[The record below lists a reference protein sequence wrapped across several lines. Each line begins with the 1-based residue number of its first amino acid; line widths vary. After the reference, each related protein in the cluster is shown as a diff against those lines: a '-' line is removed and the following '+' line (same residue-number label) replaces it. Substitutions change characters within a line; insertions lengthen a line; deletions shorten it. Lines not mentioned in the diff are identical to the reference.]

1 MSTALHSARASDPAS
16 RGGAQGRGRLI
27 RRVLRAGW
35 RTLDGVLLLALGWLA
50 RCWPR
55 GKGGR
60 GVVLVTNTMAV
71 GGAQQQIVTWLQH
84 GSRGHEP
91 VRLILLTAETNT
103 LVEVSSLGV
112 PVEVVEAFGGAGAWR
127 RQLLA
132 ALPRTVYVWA
142 LWRLLRRHR
151 PALVWSWLFLAN
163 VVAAPAA
170 RLAGIQRVICSERGL
185 STWKWRASGGLW
197 WYRPAEQTAAA
208 LSDALVVNARAVARD
223 YARWLGWSAERIWVV
238 VNGIDP
244 ARWSGGGKTTAGA
257 KPAGKGRVP
266 IILSVGRLC
275 PEKAQATLI
284 RVSARLVNAGLYHRL
299 VLVGGG
305 EMAEALRQTAR
316 ELGVEGSVLLA
327 GEVGDPSGFY
337 QKADVFALSSVAE
350 GMPNALMEAQ
360 LCGLPAVT
368 TDAGGAREVVVDG
381 ETGYVVPVG
390 DEAAFAAAL
399 RRLLEDPELRQ
410 RMGEAGRRRMLDVFS
425 VERMVREVDRLFA
438 ELGVVGGH
446 AGGG

>member
-1 MSTALHSARASDPAS
+1 LSPADTFHPPAPGKGQ
-16 RGGAQGRGRLI
+16 GGVHLVRRL
-27 RRVLRAGW
+27 LRAGW
-35 RTLDGVLLLALGWLA
+35 RTLDGALLLGLGWLA

-55 GKGGR
+55 GKHGR
-60 GVVLVTNTMAV
+60 GLVLVTNTMAI

-91 VRLILLTAETNT
+91 VWLVLLTAEANT

-112 PVEVVEAFGGAGAWR
+112 PVEAVEALLASRVFR
-127 RQLLA
+127 RRLLA
-132 ALPRTVYVWA
+132 AVPRTAYVWA

-151 PALVWSWLFLAN
+151 PAVVWSWLFLAN

-170 RLAGIQRVICSERGL
+170 RLAGIHRVICSERGL
-185 STWKWRASGGLW
+185 STWKWRGSGGLW

-208 LSDALVVNARAVARD
+208 LSDVLVVNARAVARD
-223 YARWLGWSAERIWVV
+223 YARWLGRSPHEVRVV
-238 VNGIDP
+238 ANGIDP
-244 ARWSGGGKTTAGA
+244 ARWSGGVKTTGGA
-257 KPAGKGRVP
+257 EPAAKKSRVP
-266 IILSVGRLC
+266 IILNVGRLC

-284 RVSARLVNAGLYHRL
+284 RVCARLLETGSYHRL

-305 EMAEALRQTAR
+305 EMAEALRKTAR
-316 ELGVEGSVLLA
+316 ELGVEHAVRLA
-327 GEVGDPSGFY
+327 GEVRDPSEFY
-337 QKADVFALSSVAE
+337 READVFALSSVAE

-368 TDAGGAREVVVDG
+368 TDAGGAGEVVVDG
-381 ETGYVVPVG
+381 ETGFVVPVG

-399 RRLLEDPELRQ
+399 QRLLEDPELRR

-425 VERMVREVDRLFA
+425 VERMVREMDQLFA
-438 ELGVVGGH
+438 ELGVVGGR